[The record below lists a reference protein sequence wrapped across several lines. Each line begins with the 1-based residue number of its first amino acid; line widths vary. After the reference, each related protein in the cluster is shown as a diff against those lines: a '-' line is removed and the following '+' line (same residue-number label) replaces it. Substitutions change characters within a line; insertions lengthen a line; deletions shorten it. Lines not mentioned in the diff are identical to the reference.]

1 MGRREPHILPL
12 AIKGNI
18 EKDTVK
24 ANVTAQFPLREVL
37 GDVEPDFGRKFGHD
51 REALRRYS
59 SVGHWQVCRPSTTRA
74 MGERCRQVGTWD
86 TCFVCVN
93 G

>member
-1 MGRREPHILPL
+1 MDYVLTIDVPNHDMTDGPSRTSYTSTGDQGATLR
-12 AIKGNI
+12 
-18 EKDTVK
+18 KDTVK

-74 MGERCRQVGTWD
+74 DG
-86 TCFVCVN
+86 
-93 G
+93 